1 MFNKEVRPGDIILWS
16 AKQKSNFLK
25 NIIYRLQKTFDGEVR
40 HAEMV
45 YSYSDELKVAK
56 CFGSN
61 FDGVKFRAHC
71 IDKPYVAIIR
81 PLTNISRVAQ
91 SNIDRELKIMNMKGH
106 LGYDT
111 KGMVNA
117 AVNSFLSTVTFGRWK
132 KKLLFSS
139 VSEYY
144 CSEAVAYLC
153 KRCYYDLVGKDVFC
167 IEYKKGGIIPNS
179 VVSPADLYKAS
190 KGGTKLKQAFLIVK
204 DFEI

>member
-1 MFNKEVRPGDIILWS
+1 MFNEEVRPGDIILWS
-16 AKQKSNFLK
+16 TKQKSKFPK
-25 NIIYRLQKTFDGEVR
+25 NLIYGLQEAFDGEAR
-40 HAEMV
+40 HSEMV

-61 FDGVKFRAHC
+61 FDGVKFRGHC
-71 IDKPYVAIIR
+71 VDKPYVAIIR
-81 PLTNISRVAQ
+81 PLTDISRVAQ
-91 SNIDRELKIMNMKGH
+91 FNIDREFKVINIKGR
-106 LGYDT
+106 LGYDV

-117 AVNSFLSTVTFGRWK
+117 AVNSFLSTVTFGKWK

-153 KRCYYDLVGKDVFC
+153 KRCYYELTGKDVFA
-167 IEYKKGGIIPNS
+167 IEYKKGGVIPNS

-190 KGGTKLKQAFLIVK
+190 KGGTKLKQSFLIVK